1 MIALSA
7 RHDEP
12 VTASASLSPGSSRWG
27 RGAGIGLAAVWL
39 VFLVWPARAVL
50 ALGDPVR
57 RGLGVA
63 ALVVFAVAYLAVF
76 ARPRTQGAFTASDT
90 GRHDRRGASLTIGPM
105 VAAMIALTWLVG
117 AAAAGLTVFLAV
129 AGTVELTARRAA
141 VLVVSMAAVTAVVAV
156 QTGQLGDVILPF
168 IILVSS
174 LALWSSRRIISDNA
188 RLRQAEGELAAM
200 RVVAERERVARDVHD
215 ILGHTLTVL
224 TIKAQV
230 ADRLVDDDPARAH
243 AELAEIEALTRNA
256 LADVRS
262 TVTRLRV
269 PDLAEQLA
277 ASGTALRTAGIGLA
291 VEGDPAR
298 VPEEHRPLLAW
309 ALREATTNVIRH
321 SGAREVRVRV
331 RPDALAVVDDGRG
344 IPEGASGNGLTG
356 LRERV
361 RAAGAELTLAPD
373 RPGHTPPGTRLEV
386 RFA

>member
-1 MIALSA
+1 MTALPA

-12 VTASASLSPGSSRWG
+12 VTDSASLVPGSSRWG
-27 RGAGIGLAAVWL
+27 RWVGIGLAAGWL
-39 VFLVWPARAVL
+39 IFLVWPARAVL
-50 ALGDPVR
+50 ALADPVR
-57 RGLGVA
+57 RGLGLA

-76 ARPRTQGAFTASDT
+76 ARPRRQGAFTAADD
-90 GRHDRRGASLTIGPM
+90 GRHDRRGASLTIGPLVVSM
-105 VAAMIALTWLVG
+105 TALAWLVG
-117 AAAAGLTVFLAV
+117 AASAGLSVFLAV

-141 VLVVSMAAVTAVVAV
+141 VLVASMVLA
-156 QTGQLGDVILPF
+156 TGVMAYQSGELGDAILPF
-168 IILVSS
+168 IILVAS

-230 ADRLVDDDPARAH
+230 ADRLIDDDPQRAH

-262 TVTRLRV
+262 TATRLRV

-277 ASGTALRTAGIGLA
+277 ASGTALRTAGIGL
-291 VEGDPAR
+291 VVDGDPAR

-321 SGAREVRVRV
+321 AGAHDVRVRV
-331 RPDALAVVDDGRG
+331 RPDALEVVDDGRG
-344 IPEGASGNGLTG
+344 IAEGAAGNGLAG

-361 RAAGAELTLAPD
+361 RAAGAELTLAPA
-373 RPGHTPPGTRLEV
+373 RPGHIPPGTRLEV